1 MAVGSRMD
9 SREILRAFF
18 ASGKGDLGLFGR
30 KVGTLVA
37 FVTCWQETF
46 DHVAFIRVAS
56 IPKAF
61 VPRSFSHEAFA
72 LVASAHEASMASI
85 LVASALMAFVHVAY
99 DHVHATSIPK
109 AFTVLEASEAYTT
122 HNLAASASDAFLV
135 DIALGEDAS
144 SGLAQGGHIMEGSH
158 VVVV

>member
-72 LVASAHEASMASI
+72 LMASIHEASI
-85 LVASALMAFVHVAY
+85 LVASALMASIPVTYGHEAF
-99 DHVHATSIPK
+99 VHATSIPK

-122 HNLAASASDAFLV
+122 HNLAASTSDAFLV